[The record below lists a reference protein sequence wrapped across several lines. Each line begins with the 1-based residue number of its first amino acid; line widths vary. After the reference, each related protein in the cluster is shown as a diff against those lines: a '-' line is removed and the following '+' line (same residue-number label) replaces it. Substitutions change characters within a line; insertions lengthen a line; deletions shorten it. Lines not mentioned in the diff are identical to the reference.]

1 MNKLSRLEKWIW
13 LAEAVPCGSL
23 AGDKLIEAFGDVEKI
38 YEASR
43 EKCRAA
49 YPRLRDATLSRLS
62 DKSLD
67 GAKKI
72 IEKCAK
78 KRIRVITRESSEYP
92 ERLRNITCAP
102 IVLYAK
108 GEKLDIDSTA
118 AIAIVGTRD
127 ASAYGEKA
135 ARLLGR
141 EIAEIGGIVVSGLA
155 KGIDAFAMEGAF
167 SAGGKCIAVLG
178 CGVDIAYPR
187 ENEPL
192 QNKTEING
200 TVLSEHPPGTKP
212 DRINFPR
219 RNRIISGLSLGTV
232 VVEAPEK
239 SGALYTAQFALEQNR
254 DVFAVPSGIFDDRSA
269 GTNRLIREGAMP
281 VSSGR
286 DILSEYKHLFGE
298 NLCFEELPSGRKRE
312 TPPKKEEKREYREEK
327 KKELPA
333 GLSEKELAIV
343 SVIKDE
349 AKLADEIASVSGLP
363 VSAVLT
369 HLTMLE
375 IRGTVVRLPGSRFI
389 LK

>member
-1 MNKLSRLEKWIW
+1 MNQLSRLEKWIW

-23 AGDKLIEAFGDVEKI
+23 AGDKLIEAFGDVEGI
-38 YEASR
+38 YEAPR
-43 EKCRAA
+43 EKCSAA
-49 YPRLRDATLSRLS
+49 YPRLRDATLSKLS

-67 GAKKI
+67 RAKEI
-72 IEKCAK
+72 IGKCAQK
-78 KRIRVITRESSEYP
+78 GIRIITRESAEYP
-92 ERLRNITCAP
+92 ERLRNIPCAP
-102 IVLYAK
+102 IVLYAR
-108 GEKLDIDSTA
+108 GEMLEVDSRA
-118 AIAIVGTRD
+118 AVAIVGTRD
-127 ASAYGEKA
+127 ASDYGEKA

-187 ENEPL
+187 ENKEL
-192 QNKTEING
+192 QEKTEKNG
-200 TVLSEHPPGTKP
+200 TVISEYPPGTKP
-212 DRINFPR
+212 DKINFPR

-239 SGALYTAQFALEQNR
+239 SGALYTAKYALEQNR
-254 DVFAVPSGIFDDRSA
+254 DVFAVPSGIFDERST
-269 GTNRLIREGAMP
+269 GTNRLIRDGAIP

-286 DILSEYKHLFGE
+286 DILSEYRHLFGE
-298 NLCFEELPSGRKRE
+298 ELRFDESPKERKSE
-312 TPPKKEEKREYREEK
+312 IIPKKEEKKEEREEK
-327 KKELPA
+327 KKEIPA
-333 GLSEKELAIV
+333 NLSEKERAIV
-343 SVIKDE
+343 SVITDE
-349 AKLADEIASVSGLP
+349 ARLADEIAQASGLP

-375 IRGTVVRLPGSRFI
+375 IRGTVKRLPGSRFI